1 MTAQGLPVP
10 RTTTRLLERLL
21 ATRLSVSREFLVYS
35 GIFAVAFAFR
45 FWDLGANALHH
56 DESIHAQWSW
66 RLLQGDYRHSPIFH
80 GPFYYHVQALTF
92 FIFGASDYTARLSAA
107 VFGMGIVALPL
118 LLRRRLGLV
127 GTVAAMS
134 LLAVSPT
141 VVYFSRFFREDVYM
155 AFFVLVMVVAMWRYI
170 AGGRDRWLYVFA
182 AGFFGAV
189 LTKEGAFLTVA
200 VFLIYLDL
208 YVAALLARTTLKA
221 RGLDT
226 PIRRVVLTAA
236 LAPWAWL
243 LAAFWP
249 FLRTFRQRMDWGAL
263 PRPGDILVLLGT
275 ITLPLLTP
283 VLRHPLESLGI
294 VERDI
299 PAGGEFVSR
308 LDWQHHLLNNM
319 TVSDGLILLGLFT
332 LVTSA
337 AAFVGLQWR
346 PKVWGVAFGVGA
358 AVYLTLM
365 TSFWTNLDGLVSG
378 PWGSIDY
385 WSAQQSEHRA
395 DQPWFYYYMLMP
407 MYEYL
412 PLVLAGGGLWW
423 AVVRGDAFS
432 RFLVFWAVGQT
443 LALSWGAEKMPW
455 LNIHIAVPTAVL
467 AGWTVAR
474 AWRAWRERAADG
486 RTLAALGA
494 LAVGAAIVILLA
506 IHLPGGGW
514 PIRLAAV
521 GVFVVAAIALLSRQR
536 GWSAAPVALCAVAIG
551 GLLPSTVYT
560 SISASFL
567 RGDVPK
573 DLLIYTQSSPDIP
586 AIMRDI
592 DRLAE
597 ASGQGKDLPVLVDA
611 TDSFA
616 WPWVWYLRDYKCVS
630 YPALSSGEI
639 GTSNC
644 RGRQQPFQVLLIN
657 QGNRS
662 RVEDQLMQPGAAVY
676 GEGQQYPHRWW
687 FDERYKWAMN
697 VDGGACTSSSGNCGP
712 WRFATWK
719 TIAEGIFEK
728 GWVRT
733 WFFYWRDRDPDRLT
747 GATGDRAC
755 NSCGSVNGIAF
766 FPANFDR
773 ETGRL
778 TATTLDANPPGVDAA
793 GRLQFGGLGVRP
805 GLFLAPVGIAADREG
820 NLYVID
826 SQRRRVQK
834 FDSAGNYVAGA
845 DVRTDPANSREDS
858 QPWGIAV
865 APDGRVIVADTFGW
879 KVRIFTPGLQPAGI
893 EFGEPPD
900 LAPGSVPGPY
910 SLFGP
915 RDVAVDARGRI
926 WATDTGHD
934 RIVVYDASGEFLFE
948 TGEEGSGDGQFN
960 EPVGIA
966 IDDRAGAVYVADMEN
981 ARVVVLD
988 LDGRFIRSFP
998 VEGWGG
1004 RLAIDK
1010 PYLTVLRDGR
1020 IALSLPTLNAVR
1032 VYTPDGTVAGEIRPA
1047 DVPLQ
1052 RPYGVVEAADGKL
1065 WVVEG
1070 GASRVRQFEVP

>member
-1 MTAQGLPVP
+1 MTARSLPVAP
-10 RTTTRLLERLL
+10 GSARPLERLL
-21 ATRLSVSREFLVYS
+21 ALRIPLRAELLAYA
-35 GIFAVAFAFR
+35 GILAVAFAFR

-56 DESIHAQWSW
+56 DESIHAHWSW

-80 GPFYYHVQALTF
+80 GPFYYHVQAATF

-107 VFGMGIVALPL
+107 IFGMGIVALPL
-118 LLRRRLGLV
+118 LLRRRLGHV
-127 GTVAAMS
+127 GTATAML

-155 AFFVLVMVVAMWRYI
+155 AFFVLLMVVAMWRYI
-170 AGGRDRWLYVFA
+170 GSGRDRWLYVFA
-182 AGFFGAV
+182 GCFFGAV

-200 VFLIYLDL
+200 VFLVFLDL
-208 YVAALLARTTLKA
+208 YVAALLAQRTLRA
-221 RGLDT
+221 RDLDT
-226 PIRRVVLTAA
+226 PLRRTVLTAA

-243 LAAFWP
+243 VAAFWP
-249 FLRTFRQRMDWGAL
+249 FLRGLRERMDWGAL
-263 PRPGDILVLLGT
+263 PRAGDVLVLLGT

-283 VLRHPLESLGI
+283 VLRHPLEAMGI
-294 VERDI
+294 VEKDI
-299 PAGGEFVSR
+299 VVGDRLVSR

-319 TVSDGLILLGLFT
+319 STGDGLILLGLFT

-346 PKVWGVAFGVGA
+346 PKVWAIAFGIGA

-385 WSAQQSEHRA
+385 WTAQQSEHRA

-407 MYEYL
+407 VYEFL
-412 PLVLAGGGLWW
+412 PLVLAAGGAWW

-432 RFLVFWAVGQT
+432 RFLVFWLVGQA

-455 LNIHIAVPTAVL
+455 LTIHIAVPTTIL
-467 AGWTVAR
+467 AAWTVAR
-474 AWRAWRERAADG
+474 AWRAWRG
-486 RTLAALGA
+486 RKRSIPAIAPLAALA
-494 LAVGAAIVILLA
+494 PASAAVVLLTVY
-506 IHLPGGGW
+506 LPGGGW
-514 PIRLAAV
+514 PVRLVAAV
-521 GVFVVAAIALLSRQR
+521 ALGAAGLALAVRWR
-536 GWSAAPVALCAVAIG
+536 GWSVAPIALCAITVG

-560 SISASFL
+560 SISASFQ

-573 DLLIYTQSSPDIP
+573 DLLIYTQSSPYIP

-616 WPWVWYLRDYKCVS
+616 WPWVWYLRDYRCVS
-630 YPALSSGEI
+630 YPSLSSGEI

-644 RGRQQPFQVLLIN
+644 RGRQQPFQVLLVN
-657 QGNRS
+657 EVNRG
-662 RVEDQLMQPGAAVY
+662 RVQDQLLQPGAAVY

-687 FDERYKWAMN
+687 FDERYKWAMS
-697 VDGGACTSSSGNCGP
+697 VGDGPCTSSSGNCGP
-712 WRFATWK
+712 WRLETWK
-719 TIAEGIFEK
+719 TIAEGVFNK
-728 GWVRT
+728 GWIKT
-733 WFFYWRDRDPDRLT
+733 WFLYWRDRDPDRLT
-747 GATGDRAC
+747 GATGERAC

-773 ETGRL
+773 ETGKL
-778 TATTLDANPPGVDAA
+778 TATTLEAAPPGRDAA

-805 GLFLAPVGIAADREG
+805 GLFLAPVDIATDGEG
-820 NLYVID
+820 NLYVVD

-834 FDSAGNYVAGA
+834 FDSAGNYLAGA
-845 DVRTDPANSREDS
+845 DVRRDPANVREDS
-858 QPWGIAV
+858 QPWGITV

-879 KVRIFTPGLQPAGI
+879 RVRVFDAGLQSAVLQ
-893 EFGEPPD
+893 FGEPPD
-900 LAPGSVPGPY
+900 LSPGATPGPY

-926 WATDTGHD
+926 WLTDTGHD
-934 RIVVYDASGEFLFE
+934 RVVVYDASGTFLFE
-948 TGEEGSGDGQFN
+948 VGGEGDGPGEFN

-966 IDDRAGAVYVADMEN
+966 IDDTAGAVYVADMEN
-981 ARVVVLD
+981 ARIVVLD
-988 LDGRFIRSFP
+988 LDGRFQRAFP
-998 VEGWGG
+998 VQGWGG

-1010 PYLTVLRDGR
+1010 PYLTVLRDSR
-1020 IALSLPTLNAVR
+1020 IAVSFPTLDAVR
-1032 VYTPDGTVAGEIRPA
+1032 IYTPAGEATGEIRPA

-1052 RPYGVVEAADGKL
+1052 RPYGVVESSDGKL

-1070 GASRVRQFEVP
+1070 GASRVRQFDVP